1 MRKLRVPVSIL
12 ICVAGILAARVSLAD
27 EAPPGV
33 RSTTKILS
41 SVVGV
46 AGSPGSSATRRCSG
60 TAGQST
66 PIGVSTAGAKFL
78 YAGFWKATLMVPSG
92 VEPILAEGFR
102 DALFLNRP
110 NPVYG
115 STWIPYSL
123 SREGA
128 VELRI
133 FDASGRAIRTLV
145 DDRVPPGVHH
155 AVWDGR
161 DDSGSPVASGIYFYR
176 LSSENFV
183 SSRKLML
190 IR

>member
-1 MRKLRVPVSIL
+1 MRRLSVLVL
-12 ICVAGILAARVSLAD
+12 VLLGAASALPSDISLAG
-27 EAPPGV
+27 EGSPGV

-41 SVVGV
+41 SVVGL
-46 AGSPGSSATRRCSG
+46 AGSPGSSATRRCNS
-60 TAGQST
+60 TAGQSQ
-66 PIGVSTAGAKFL
+66 PIGISTGGAKVL
-78 YAGFWKATLMVPSG
+78 YAGFWKSALMVPSG

-102 DALFLNRP
+102 DALHLNRP

-133 FDASGRAIRTLV
+133 FDASGRAIRTLI
-145 DDRVPPGVHH
+145 DDRIPPGLHH

-176 LSSENFV
+176 LSREDFV